1 MQKKTLVA
9 ILIGGLALIALA
21 GLTVFLVNR
30 PSQTPTRES
39 HPADMTVK
47 QFIKQIAPA
56 AQAEQKKYHI
66 PASIVIA
73 QAGLESDWGRAKL
86 AYKYNNLFGMKASGH
101 QA

>member
-9 ILIGGLALIALA
+9 ILMGGLALIALA

-30 PSQTPTRES
+30 PSQPSTRES

-56 AQAEQKKYHI
+56 AQAEQKNTAFRQYRDCSSWPGI
-66 PASIVIA
+66 
-73 QAGLESDWGRAKL
+73 GLGP
-86 AYKYNNLFGMKASGH
+86 G
-101 QA
+101 